1 MFGIGMPELVIIL
14 VIIMLVF
21 GVGKL
26 PELGS
31 SLGNAIKGFKKAVD
45 DADKEGDAD
54 SAAKKIEDA
63 KK

>member
-45 DADKEGDAD
+45 DSDKEGGAD